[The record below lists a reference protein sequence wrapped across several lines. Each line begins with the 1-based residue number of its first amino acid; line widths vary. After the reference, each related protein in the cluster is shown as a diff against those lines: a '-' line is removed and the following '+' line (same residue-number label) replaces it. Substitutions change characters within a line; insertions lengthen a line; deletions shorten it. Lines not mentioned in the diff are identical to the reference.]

1 MKVGNISKSAV
12 VAASAM
18 AFALTVTASP
28 VAIAADKKE
37 KCYGIAAKGKNDCA
51 TANSSCAGSSTE
63 DRQADAWIY
72 VPAGTCA
79 KIAGGSTT
87 PQA

>member
-1 MKVGNISKSAV
+1 MKVGNISKSAM

-28 VAIAADKKE
+28 VAIAADKE

-51 TANSSCAGSSTE
+51 TANSSCAGTSTE